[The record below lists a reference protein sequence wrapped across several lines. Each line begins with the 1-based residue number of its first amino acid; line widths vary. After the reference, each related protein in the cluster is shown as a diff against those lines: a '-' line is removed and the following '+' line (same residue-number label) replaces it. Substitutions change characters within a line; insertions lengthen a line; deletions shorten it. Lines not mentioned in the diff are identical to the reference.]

1 MASVSGAQS
10 RGEEESTSYYN
21 NDTIY
26 VYHPS
31 LFTLTYR
38 MTDRTLHFTS
48 QYHVILEKCKQYDH
62 HTHFKICIMTLIK
75 KTARL
80 EAEIYQPITANHRY
94 INTTAYSSW

>member
-48 QYHVILEKCKQYDH
+48 QYYIILEKCKQCDH
-62 HTHFKICIMTLIK
+62 HTHFKICHRYIMTLIK
-75 KTARL
+75 RTARL
-80 EAEIYQPITANHRY
+80 EVDIYWPITANH
-94 INTTAYSSW
+94 